1 MSNSGNNLIVHNGFV
16 LFFLI
21 AAIILFVSPVFSEVT
36 VDTSNA
42 VILPEG
48 IVGESFYAGK
58 SDLVINVSP
67 PDGYISK
74 DDTGELIDIC
84 CRKIWEDD
92 DNLAGKRPERVTVFL
107 DRKSTRLNSSHPT
120 TSRMPSCA

>member
-1 MSNSGNNLIVHNGFV
+1 M
-16 LFFLI
+16 
-21 AAIILFVSPVFSEVT
+21 
-36 VDTSNA
+36 
-42 VILPEG
+42 
-48 IVGESFYAGK
+48 GESFYAGK

-107 DRKSTRLNSSHPT
+107 VKEGDIYRSLDLT
-120 TSRMPSCA
+120 